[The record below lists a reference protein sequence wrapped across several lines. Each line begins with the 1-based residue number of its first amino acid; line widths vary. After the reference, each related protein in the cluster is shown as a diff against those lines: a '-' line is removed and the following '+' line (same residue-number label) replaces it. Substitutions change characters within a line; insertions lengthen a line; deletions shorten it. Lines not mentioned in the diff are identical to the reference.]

1 MIVIPALTD
10 DICVDI
16 YPELISDSE
25 RKRYEEAEME
35 ETDVDD
41 YDLTPLLNEY
51 VKSTEDKR
59 ELVSVIDAD
68 LALEILGTTV
78 ADLTWRWLMLLS
90 V

>member
-78 ADLTWRWLMLLS
+78 VDLTWRWLMLLS